1 MECRPLGASGIEA
14 SAIGLGTLVTGGGA
28 TWGADPDDQESIR
41 AIHASLDAGVNL
53 IDTAPAYGWGRSE
66 KVVGEAIKDRR
77 DSVVLATK
85 CGLIWEDDR
94 GSPFAELDGKM
105 LRRSLRPD
113 TIREEIERS
122 LQRLRTDV
130 IDLYQTHWPSME
142 PDTTAVEDTW
152 ACLLKIKDE
161 GKVRAL
167 GACNCSVEELQ
178 AYVDCGLSASHQLRY
193 SMLFRDPEKDV
204 LPFCQKHNLATLTY
218 MSLEQ
223 GLLTGKIGM
232 DRKFD
237 EGEFRGNEAWNPWF
251 KLENRRKV
259 LDLLAGWNDLTAK
272 YDCTLAQLV
281 IAWTVAQPGVTH
293 ALIGA
298 RNTAQASQNA
308 AAGTLQL
315 DDADL
320 ARIRRDVEALG
331 HPV

>member
-1 MECRPLGASGIEA
+1 MECRPLGATGIEA
-14 SAIGLGTLVTGGGA
+14 SVIGLGTWVTGGGA

-77 DSVVLATK
+77 DRVVLATK

-142 PDTTAVEDTW
+142 PDKTAVEDTW

-178 AYVDCGLSASHQLRY
+178 AYVDGGLSASHQLRY

-232 DRKFD
+232 DRKFE

-251 KLENRRKV
+251 KVENRRKV
-259 LDLLAGWNDLTAK
+259 LDLLAGWNDLTEK
-272 YDCTLAQLV
+272 YDCTRAQLV

-315 DDADL
+315 EDADL